1 MVVSKRNT
9 LRFEIRFGDDKINEK
24 PKINDL
30 GNVMSAENVMQ
41 KSESQLEQRK
51 LPPLTAEN
59 KRRESIVR
67 NNEDYY

>member
-51 LPPLTAEN
+51 LPTSN
-59 KRRESIVR
+59 S
-67 NNEDYY
+67 